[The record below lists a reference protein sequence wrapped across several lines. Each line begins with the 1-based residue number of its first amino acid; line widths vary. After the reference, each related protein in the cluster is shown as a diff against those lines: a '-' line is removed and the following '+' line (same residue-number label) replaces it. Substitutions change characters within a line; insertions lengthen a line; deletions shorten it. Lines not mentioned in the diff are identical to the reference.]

1 MATCKRLPTW
11 VKYSRPSNPFAKRHY
26 PQVGIA
32 VSDVA
37 ATTQWSTLRAYLQI
51 LALLPLAIV
60 QLHEILLFSLFP
72 SFFFFHALQR
82 CASSLPRFSSPL
94 PPLRPLR
101 RRRSTCVRTLVG
113 RPSPQRSAP
122 SSRTLFSAAQ
132 CSVNAR
138 TLTAPSPPPPQ
149 PTRASSASSPLTSCP
164 RPQRATQPS
173 PRLSSG
179 LSRRLTRPR
188 STSLRSARCTRR
200 HSRRASQRLARPS
213 FTRCALG
220 GKHHRAHAVCLG
232 AARMVLTAGSRAT
245 LLRTLVWSPPPLSCH
260 GLLPRSRSAGP
271 MASRPSSPSSQCQRV
286 ARMSVLRYSVTSVLQ
301 TTSA

>member
-138 TLTAPSPPPPQ
+138 TLTAPSPPPPAAYTGVIGELAVDFVSTSAAGYAAFSSSVVGPFTTVNTTSFHFFEIGEMHQ
-149 PTRASSASSPLTSCP
+149 ATLATGVTTPGKAVFYKVRLGGQTPSGSRCLSGSSENGADGGVSRHFVENASVEPPPSLMSWS
-164 RPQRATQPS
+164 PS
-173 PRLSSG
+173 PI
-179 LSRRLTRPR
+179 
-188 STSLRSARCTRR
+188 
-200 HSRRASQRLARPS
+200 
-213 FTRCALG
+213 
-220 GKHHRAHAVCLG
+220 
-232 AARMVLTAGSRAT
+232 
-245 LLRTLVWSPPPLSCH
+245 
-260 GLLPRSRSAGP
+260 
-271 MASRPSSPSSQCQRV
+271 
-286 ARMSVLRYSVTSVLQ
+286 
-301 TTSA
+301 